1 MKYQKEEITLRD
13 GRKVTFG
20 SAQEKDAQ
28 QMIDFMKII
37 ASETNF
43 MLRYPEEVKDD
54 LEFEKKIISD
64 MLNNERGLFLTVFDG
79 DRIVA
84 NSHISLDFDF
94 IKMRHRCDFGIGII
108 QEYCDSG
115 LGTIMMEKVI
125 GKAKAMGFEQMELGV
140 FADNK
145 RAIALYKKMGFK
157 EYGRLPKACKLKD
170 GTYIDQVCMVLELS

>member
-1 MKYQKEEITLRD
+1 MKYQEEEITLRD
-13 GRKVTFG
+13 GRKVMFG

-28 QMIDFMKII
+28 QMIDFMKIVS
-37 ASETNF
+37 SETVF
-43 MLRYPEEVKDD
+43 MLRYGEEIRDD
-54 LEFEKKIISD
+54 VDFEKKLIKD
-64 MLNNERGLFLTVFDG
+64 MLDNERGMFLTVFDG

-84 NSHISLDFDF
+84 NCHIAPVHEI
-94 IKMRHRCDFGIGII
+94 IKMRHRCEFGIGII

-115 LGTIMMEKVI
+115 LGTIMMTKIIE
-125 GKAKAMGFEQMELGV
+125 KAKEWNYEKIELGV